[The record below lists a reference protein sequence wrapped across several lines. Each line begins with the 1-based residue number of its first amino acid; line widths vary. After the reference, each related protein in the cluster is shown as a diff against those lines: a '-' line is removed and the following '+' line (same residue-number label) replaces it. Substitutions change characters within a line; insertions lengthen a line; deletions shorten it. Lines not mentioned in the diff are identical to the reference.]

1 MGPSNLWVAARIN
14 VNMQVNRYIKLTIG
28 LAILGLGATLPNHA
42 QQLHAGPI
50 NIAPSNSICGETL
63 ANAPPRVEAA
73 RRSNLTF
80 GGLQWSCVPPYEIPT
95 YTKPADDSVVTG
107 ALLEV
112 GGYSGAYDT
121 GWVGAAAGNF
131 CSGAEKQI
139 VLVQNHGAN
148 FSTLLGPT
156 PHLNLLGGG
165 YGSLNS
171 NSADPWR
178 AIVAGNLDGAAHDE
192 FVAVRQI
199 NSNSVPDLVVGKL
212 SEDCFQPLVVASATI
227 GDAVNSNWV
236 GAAVG
241 DFDGTGKKRIAML
254 KPEHSN
260 LFLVE
265 LNQGALQIVTRG
277 DLSVSGSGTWKAL
290 AAGDIDHDG
299 KDELI
304 AVRQVSDGHSPT
316 VIAFKWNGSEFT
328 VFGTATVGANGNS
341 NWVAATTGDFNGDG
355 RKAIVLLSNA
365 SPNVTILD
373 APPGTAQLRVLR
385 ESTLEPGGTW
395 SGLAASDWLGGD
407 QGADELILS
416 RAVNGTYREN
426 VFVYG
431 DPFHRVSRDSAIDG
445 AKITYDELANL
456 PSGYLTY
463 STDQLKQWLRETHS
477 DTFNWLLQ
485 HPGDYTNLVQFL
497 TATRNWGVDGKQLR
511 VWVSLNPPRAAALN
525 GPGDTCS
532 IPEDT
537 SKTTPPL
544 TSWNALGYFNLPA
557 NPSSA
562 EIVGAC
568 ENMIAWAQVLGRLAQ
583 DFPQLVAAGVEDFSL
598 NLPYPD
604 PSKVPTIPFTSDYI
618 AEMEAAMRSQAPWLS
633 FVPTVYYPLTSYT
646 QKNWA
651 DFGLTLDSMLFYF
664 KNEKQ
669 GIGLCARSG
678 CPWPTSQRGA
688 GCLAG
693 NCAEPGAE
701 NVVGEIDDMRALMA
715 SGRKLHLGIYFA
727 GHSEFGEPTSRFD
740 YDLARIAINLPN
752 KVYGAQVYVTE
763 TPPASGTCDA
773 NFLSNKFCTVQKA
786 FFDPPQQVSLM
797 VLNPSGTEAF
807 SNPAGYTTPDGIRHV
822 IYCGKDAHVHEI
834 WWPVTGS
841 VGQGDLTPHGPIAS
855 GNPVAYYNP
864 DDNTQNVD
872 YVGGDGHVHQLWW
885 TGSGAVGQGD
895 ITPEGPNAVGDLTAY
910 QLADHTQHV
919 IYRGIDAHLHE
930 IWWTGSSAAAV
941 GDLAP
946 NGPNAAGDPSG
957 YFILADQSQHVI
969 YRSADK
975 HLHEIWWIG
984 SGAKGQGDLTPGG
997 GLAAGDPTAYFAAD
1011 GENHVIFEATNGYSQ
1026 RLYWQGSVAP
1036 TERALVIPNVPEPV
1050 NSWVKA
1056 ATAVQE
1062 LSKPAAFYVPS
1073 DGTEHVV
1080 YVGADSHLHE
1090 LIWAG
1095 TGIVTH
1101 NDLTQ
1106 LAGAPLPVGD
1116 PFAYYS
1122 AMDKICYVIYRNT
1135 SGQLDVLHWKR

>member
-1 MGPSNLWVAARIN
+1 ML
-14 VNMQVNRYIKLTIG
+14 G
-28 LAILGLGATLPNHA
+28 LAASSPVDAQRLGSGPLP
-42 QQLHAGPI
+42 I
-50 NIAPSNSICGETL
+50 YSNCGVNL
-63 ANAPPRVEAA
+63 LNAPPRSEAVA
-73 RRSNLTF
+73 I
-80 GGLQWSCVPPYEIPT
+80 GGSQWSCIPPYEIPT
-95 YTKPADDSVVTG
+95 YTKPADDSVATG

-112 GGYSGAYDT
+112 GGYSSAYNT

-139 VLVQNHGAN
+139 VLVQNRGVN

-156 PHLNLLGGG
+156 PHLNLQGGG
-165 YGSLNS
+165 YGPLNS

-178 AIVAGNLDGAAHDE
+178 AIVAGNLDGSPHDE

-199 NSNSVPDLVVGKL
+199 NSNSVPDLLVGKL
-212 SEDCFQPLVVASATI
+212 SEDCLQPLIVATARI
-227 GDAVNSNWV
+227 GDSVNSNWV

-241 DFDGTGKKRIAML
+241 NFDGTGKKQIAML

-265 LNQGALQIVTRG
+265 LNQGALHIVTRG

-316 VIAFKWNGSEFT
+316 VVAFKWNGSAFT
-328 VFGTATVGANGNS
+328 VFRTATVGANGNS
-341 NWVAATTGDFNGDG
+341 NWTAATTGDFNGDG

-373 APPGTAQLRVLR
+373 APPDASLLRVL
-385 ESTLEPGGTW
+385 SQANLEPGGTW
-395 SGLAASDWLGGD
+395 SGLAATDWLGGD
-407 QGADELILS
+407 QGADELILTRGVS
-416 RAVNGTYREN
+416 GTYREN

-431 DPFHRVSRDSAIDG
+431 DPFHRISRDSAITG
-445 AKITYDELANL
+445 AKLTFDELASS
-456 PSGYLTY
+456 PTGYSTY
-463 STDQLKQWLRETHS
+463 STDQLKLWLRQTHS

-485 HPGDYTNLVQFL
+485 HAGDYTNLVQFL
-497 TATRNWGVDGKQLR
+497 AATKNWGVDGKQLR
-511 VWVSLNPPRAAALN
+511 VWVTLNPPRAASLN

-537 SKTTPPL
+537 SKTVPPL
-544 TSWNALGYFNLPA
+544 TSWNALSYFNLPA
-557 NPSSA
+557 NPTSA
-562 EIVGAC
+562 QIVGAC
-568 ENMIAWAQVLGRLAQ
+568 ENIIAWTQVLGRLAQ
-583 DFPQLVAAGVEDFSL
+583 DFPHLVAVSVDDFSL

-604 PSKVPTIPFTSDYI
+604 PSKVPTEPFTSDYM
-618 AEMEAAMRSQAPWLS
+618 AEMEAALRSQAAWLS
-633 FVPTVYYPLTSYT
+633 FVPTVYYPLTTYT
-646 QKNWA
+646 HKNWA
-651 DFGLTLDSMLFYF
+651 DFGLILDSMLFYF

-669 GIGLCARSG
+669 GIGACARSG

-701 NVVGEIDDMRALMA
+701 NVVGEINDMRALLA
-715 SGRKLHLGIYFA
+715 FGRKLHLGIYFA

-752 KVYGAQVYVTE
+752 GVYGAQVYVTE

-773 NFLSNKFCTVQKA
+773 NFLSNKFCTAQKA
-786 FFDPPQQVSLM
+786 FFDPPQQINAM
-797 VLNPSGTEAF
+797 VLNPTGPQAVS
-807 SNPAGYTTPDGIRHV
+807 SPAGYSTPDGIRHV
-822 IYCGKDAHVHEI
+822 IYCGKDAHIHEL
-834 WWPVTGS
+834 WWPVGGP
-841 VGQGDLTPHGPIAS
+841 VGQGDLTPNGPIAT

-864 DDNTQNVD
+864 DDNTQNVA
-872 YVGGDGHVHQLWW
+872 YWGGDGHVHRLWW
-885 TGSGAVGQGD
+885 SGSGPVTQID
-895 ITPEGPNAVGDLTAY
+895 LTPKGPNATGDLSAY

-919 IYRGIDAHLHE
+919 IYRSISNSHLYE
-930 IWWTGSSAAAV
+930 IWWTGTSGAPGV
-941 GDLAP
+941 GDLTP
-946 NGPNAAGDPSG
+946 KGPNAAGDPSG
-957 YFILADQSQHVI
+957 YFIPADQSQHVI

-997 GLAAGDPTAYFAAD
+997 GLSSGDPTAYFAAD
-1011 GENHVIFEATNGYSQ
+1011 GESHVIFEGTNGYSQ
-1026 RLYWQGSVAP
+1026 QLYWAGSAAA
-1036 TERALVIPNVPEPV
+1036 TERALVIPNVPQPV
-1050 NSWVKA
+1050 NSWATA
-1056 ATAVQE
+1056 ATAPQE

-1090 LIWAG
+1090 LIWLG

-1101 NDLTQ
+1101 NDLTE

-1122 AMDKICYVIYRNT
+1122 TVDQTCYVIYRNL
-1135 SGQLDVLHWKR
+1135 SGQVDVLFWKR